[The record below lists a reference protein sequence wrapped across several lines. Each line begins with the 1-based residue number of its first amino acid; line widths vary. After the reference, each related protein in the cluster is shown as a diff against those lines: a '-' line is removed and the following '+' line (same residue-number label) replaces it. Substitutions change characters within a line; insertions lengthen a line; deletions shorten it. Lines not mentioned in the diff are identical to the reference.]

1 MTEAGAALGVRGT
14 PSFMVN
20 GVLQDHIHNA
30 AELKAVLK

>member
-1 MTEAGAALGVRGT
+1 VQGT

-20 GVLQDHIHNA
+20 GVLQDHVHSA